1 METCGDSIPWWAT
14 SFTNGEA
21 EAAAAAVTDRHLSQ
35 GPVTALFEDSLAKCL
50 GVPHVVA
57 VTSGTSA
64 LTLALMAEGI
74 GPGDDVLVPNRSW
87 IATAHAVQILGA
99 KPVFVDTEPGRP
111 VFEVGTAAR
120 HVTSRTKAIIVVHM
134 NGRSVDMDA
143 VNAFARANDLI
154 VIEDAAQALGSCDL
168 EGRALGTLSNAG
180 CFSLSVAKIIST
192 GQGGFVA
199 TCDAGMDRRLRAIRT
214 HGVENTVEP
223 NIWAMPGFNFRFT
236 DILASIGLVQLGLLS
251 DRVQRQTQ
259 VYNLYEEGLKDCNS
273 VRFLSQQS
281 GEVGPYIEVLAKN
294 REQLGQFLKLRGIET
309 RTFYPD
315 LDTAP
320 YWDLDE
326 RLVNSRVFGR
336 EGLYL
341 PSGPSISDEQVER
354 VVGGIKDFRHSAF
367 SNGPTT
373 LT

>member
-1 METCGDSIPWWAT
+1 MNYNGELIPWWAT
-14 SFTNGEA
+14 SFTAGEA
-21 EAAAAAVTDRHLSQ
+21 DAAATAVTDRHISQ
-35 GPVTALFEDSLAKCL
+35 GPLTALFEESLASYL

-64 LTLALMAEGI
+64 LTMALMAHGI
-74 GPGDDVLVPNRSW
+74 GPGDEVLVPNRTW

-99 KPVFVDTEPGRP
+99 TPVFVDTESRRP
-111 VFEVGTAAR
+111 VMDVATAHR
-120 HVTSRTKAIIVVHM
+120 HLTPSSKAIIPVHM
-134 NGRSVDMDA
+134 NGRSVEMDA
-143 VNAFARANDLI
+143 LNAFADTNDLI
-154 VIEDAAQALGSCDL
+154 VIEDAAQALGSCDQQ
-168 EGRALGTLSNAG
+168 GRALGTLSKAG

-199 TCDAGMDRRLRAIRT
+199 TCDAEVDAQLRAIRT

-223 NIWAMPGFNFRFT
+223 NTWVRPGFNFRFT
-236 DILASIGLVQLGLLS
+236 DILASIGLVQLGLLP
-251 DRVQRQTQ
+251 DRVRRQIE
-259 VYNLYEEGLKDCNS
+259 VFNLYEEGLKDCHS
-273 VRFLSQQS
+273 VRLLSQRS
-281 GEVGPYIEVLAKN
+281 GEVGPYIEVLVED
-294 REQLGQFLKLRGIET
+294 RERLVQFLKSRGIET

-315 LDTAP
+315 LDTAS

-354 VVGGIKDFRHSAF
+354 V
-367 SNGPTT
+367 
-373 LT
+373 LTSLKEFC